1 MSRVAWRVERARREW
16 EMCQWS
22 ERAWREVR
30 ATTVS
35 DGWRGRGSE
44 EEEEEEDEEE

>member
-1 MSRVAWRVERARREW
+1 MAWRVERARREW

-30 ATTVS
+30 ATSVS